1 LKKSGISKN
10 WIEREVRKVE
20 KIGLVPEE
28 IAEILHIGAKQ
39 VREYAENDPTF
50 PVFAVGSKKIST
62 YRALEEW
69 ATNRAKL
76 RVGMKAHSSR
86 VADIVMKKRRMA

>member
-1 LKKSGISKN
+1 MG
-10 WIEREVRKVE
+10 

-28 IAEILHIGAKQ
+28 MAEVLHIGVKQ

-76 RVGMKAHSSR
+76 RIGMKAHSSQ
-86 VADIVMKKRRMA
+86 VADIVMRKREMA

>member
-1 LKKSGISKN
+1 M
-10 WIEREVRKVE
+10 E
-20 KIGLVPEE
+20 KIGLVPDE
-28 IAEILHIGAKQ
+28 IAEVLHIGIKR

-50 PVFAVGSKKIST
+50 PVFAVGSKRIST

-76 RVGMKAHSSR
+76 RIGMKAHSSQ
-86 VADIVMKKRRMA
+86 VADIVMRKRKMA

>member
-1 LKKSGISKN
+1 M
-10 WIEREVRKVE
+10 E
-20 KIGLVPEE
+20 KIGLVPDE
-28 IAEILHIGAKQ
+28 IAEILHIGTKQ
-39 VREYAENDPTF
+39 VRDYAENDPTF

-76 RVGMKAHSSR
+76 RIGMRAHSSQI
-86 VADIVMKKRRMA
+86 ADIVMRKRKMA

>member
-1 LKKSGISKN
+1 MNTRNYSKAVQ
-10 WIEREVRKVE
+10 EREVRQVE
-20 KIGLVPEE
+20 KIGLVPDE
-28 IAEILHIGAKQ
+28 IAEILHIGTKQ
-39 VREYAENDPTF
+39 VRDYAENDPTF

-76 RVGMKAHSSR
+76 RIGMKTHSSQ
-86 VADIVMKKRRMA
+86 VADIVIKKRRMA

>member
-1 LKKSGISKN
+1 M
-10 WIEREVRKVE
+10 E

-28 IAEILHIGAKQ
+28 IAEILHIRTKQ

-50 PVFAVGSKKIST
+50 PVFAVGSKRVST

-69 ATNRAKL
+69 ATARAKL
-76 RVGMKAHSSR
+76 RIGMKAHSSQ
-86 VADIVMKKRRMA
+86 VADIVMRKREMA

>member
-1 LKKSGISKN
+1 M
-10 WIEREVRKVE
+10 E
-20 KIGLVPEE
+20 KIGLVPDEM
-28 IAEILHIGAKQ
+28 AEVLHIGAKQ

-50 PVFAVGSKKIST
+50 PVFAVGSKRIST

-76 RVGMKAHSSR
+76 RIDMKAHSSQ
-86 VADIVMKKRRMA
+86 VADIVMRKRKMA

>member
-1 LKKSGISKN
+1 M
-10 WIEREVRKVE
+10 E

-28 IAEILHIGAKQ
+28 MAEILHIGPKQ
-39 VREYAENDPTF
+39 VREYAKNDPTF
-50 PVFAVGSKKIST
+50 PVFAVGSKRVST

-76 RVGMKAHSSR
+76 RIGMKAHGSQ
-86 VADIVMKKRRMA
+86 VADIVIKKRRMA